1 MNIKT
6 LALCF
11 IILLSLSTSQG
22 IIDVSQSVLS
32 GTALTSFDSDT
43 TVNILLQSRDSSGVA
58 LTTGGSIF
66 MVDIRDYCIS
76 NANNNFICD
85 RLTDTTDSHYNA
97 NIFPSPSNYIQ
108 DILTKLHQ
116 VKRRD
121 K

>member
-1 MNIKT
+1 
-6 LALCF
+6 
-11 IILLSLSTSQG
+11 
-22 IIDVSQSVLS
+22 
-32 GTALTSFDSDT
+32 
-43 TVNILLQSRDSSGVA
+43 
-58 LTTGGSIF
+58 

-116 VKRRD
+116 VKIRE